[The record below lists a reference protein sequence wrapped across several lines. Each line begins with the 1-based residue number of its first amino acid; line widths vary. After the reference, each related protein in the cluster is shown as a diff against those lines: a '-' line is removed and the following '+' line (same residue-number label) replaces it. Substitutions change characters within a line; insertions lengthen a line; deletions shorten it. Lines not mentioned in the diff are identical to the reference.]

1 MAKYIKTEDGY
12 KPMTEV
18 DLPYLLKT
26 NPRGTGSF
34 SLNRKTGTVIGINSH
49 AEGNNTTAS
58 GDSSHAEGSSTTAS
72 GNSSHAEGVN
82 TIASGGSSHAEGSST
97 TASGAY
103 SHAEGGGSKA
113 SKNYSHAEGVNTT
126 ASGACS
132 HAEGNNTKAS
142 GSGSHAEGNNTN
154 ASGVNAH
161 AEGVNTTA
169 FGSCSH
175 AEGVNTKASGKSTH
189 VQGEFNIDQGG
200 NNTTRSTYAHIVGN
214 GTSNSSRSNAHT
226 LDWSGNAWFAG
237 NVKIGGS
244 GQNDA
249 RAKTLATVDDIQIL
263 APKSTTI
270 TLAVADWIGN
280 TSPYSQAVTVD
291 GITAMS
297 KIDLQPTPEQLL
309 ELQESAVT
317 LMIVND
323 NGIATAYAIGFKPTK
338 DYTMKILITETR

>member
-12 KPMTEV
+12 KPMTELDSQFLSKIDPKGV
-18 DLPYLLKT
+18 
-26 NPRGTGSF
+26 GSF
-34 SLNRKTGTVIGINSH
+34 SLNRKLGTEIGQN
-49 AEGNNTTAS
+49 
-58 GDSSHAEGSSTTAS
+58 SHAEGSSTTAS
-72 GNSSHAEGVN
+72 GNSSHAEGSG
-82 TIASGGSSHAEGSST
+82 TIASGVNAHAEGSST

-103 SHAEGGGSKA
+103 SHAEGSGSKA
-113 SKNYSHAEGVNTT
+113 SKNYSHAEG
-126 ASGACS
+126 
-132 HAEGNNTKAS
+132 
-142 GSGSHAEGNNTN
+142 NNTN
-154 ASGVNAH
+154 ASGS
-161 AEGVNTTA
+161 G
-169 FGSCSH
+169 SH

-244 GQNDA
+244 GQNHA

-270 TLAVADWIGN
+270 TLAVADWIGDA
-280 TSPYSQAVTVD
+280 SPYSQAVTVD

>member
-18 DLPYLLKT
+18 DLPYLSKT
-26 NPRGTGSF
+26 NPIGTGSF
-34 SLNRKTGTVIGINSH
+34 SLNRRTNTAVGQNSHTEGTSTAASGNSSH
-49 AEGNNTTAS
+49 AEGYHTTASNSYSHAEGVNTTAY
-58 GDSSHAEGSSTTAS
+58 GDSAHAEGSSTIAS

-82 TIASGGSSHAEGSST
+82 T
-97 TASGAY
+97 TASGN
-103 SHAEGGGSKA
+103 S
-113 SKNYSHAEGVNTT
+113 
-126 ASGACS
+126 
-132 HAEGNNTKAS
+132 
-142 GSGSHAEGNNTN
+142 
-154 ASGVNAH
+154 AH
-161 AEGVNTTA
+161 AEGHGTI
-169 FGSCSH
+169 
-175 AEGVNTKASGKSTH
+175 ASGKSTH
-189 VQGEFNIDQGG
+189 VQGEYNINQGG
-200 NNTTRSTYAHIVGN
+200 SNNVRSTYAHIVGN

-237 NVKIGGS
+237 NIKIGGS

-270 TLAVADWIGN
+270 TLTVADWVG
-280 TSPYSQAVTVD
+280 TASPYSQVVTVD

-297 KIDLQPTPEQLL
+297 KIDIQPTPEQLL

-338 DYTMKILITETR
+338 DYIMKILITETR